1 MITKFAHRAAL
12 AAALA
17 LVAGAVSTT
26 RAQDI
31 ENRLVIVTSFSK
43 DVTEPYRTA
52 FQKKYPGTKVEVQN
66 RNTNAAVTF
75 IRETRSS
82 PPDIMWASAPDAFE
96 VLKKDKL
103 LHKYQPK
110 AKGIA
115 DEGRLLSGQRSATAS
130 SSASPRPA
138 TASCTTRAICK
149 ANNMPA
155 PKEWDDLKKPIYF
168 GHVGISAPSRSGT
181 THLTVETILQGEGWD
196 KGWATLLEIGGNL
209 AQVSDRSFGVPDAVN
224 SGQYGVGIVID
235 FFGLSAKAS
244 GFPVEFVYP
253 TVTAIVP
260 ANVGIIANSRN
271 QKAAEAFVEFLL
283 SEEGQ
288 QILLDPKI
296 QRLPVRLDSY
306 AKAPA
311 GYPNPFKDARLAKGI
326 TFNSEL
332 SEERYELLNSLYDRV
347 VTFRLKE
354 LNAAWKAI
362 QTAEAQA
369 RRARPAPAAKD
380 LLAQARKL
388 AIARADHRE
397 GSDRPRDRRRVPGA
411 QAGAEGRRPAGR
423 VREPLGRRG
432 AEELHRGAGAGGTG
446 ADGEVARAGPCST
459 SEQRSGPRYQQLS
472 PGRAPIGLTGA
483 PAHAQRY
490 RTVTP
495 TISSPRVSPLDDSGR
510 PAVARGPPRR
520 QPGADRDPR
529 RRRAVPDRLP
539 DRADPARDRR
549 RLHRPATAASRW
561 SISAISSTTRCC
573 ASRSGTRSTSPP

>member
-1 MITKFAHRAAL
+1 MKLISALRAAA

-17 LVAGAVSTT
+17 CAVVAAGNT
-26 RAQDI
+26 RAQESGKDI

-75 IRETRSS
+75 IRETRSN

-103 LHKYQPK
+103 LHKYRPK
-110 AKGIA
+110 ATGLAAKVGSYPVNDPDGSFIGFAASGYGIMYN
-115 DEGRLLSGQRSATAS
+115 
-130 SSASPRPA
+130 
-138 TASCTTRAICK
+138 TRYLK
-149 ANNMPA
+149 ANNIPA
-155 PKEWDDLKKPIYF
+155 PREWDDLKKPVYF

-224 SGQYGVGIVID
+224 SGQYGLGIVID

-260 ANVGIIANSRN
+260 ANVGIIANSKN
-271 QKAAEAFVEFLL
+271 QRAAEAFVEFLL

-296 QRLPVRLDSY
+296 QRLPVRLDTY

-311 GYPNPFKDARLAKGI
+311 GYPNPFKDARLSKGI
-326 TFNSEL
+326 TFNSEI
-332 SEERYELLNSLYDRV
+332 SEQRYELLNSLYDRV

-362 QTAEAQA
+362 QTAEAKLGA
-369 RRARPAPAAKD
+369 KANPAAKD
-380 LLAQARKL
+380 LIAQARKL
-388 AIARADHRE
+388 A
-397 GSDRPRDRRRVPGA
+397 STVP
-411 QAGAEGRRPAGR
+411 
-423 VREPLGRRG
+423 L
-432 AEELHRGAGAGGTG
+432 
-446 ADGEVARAGPCST
+446 
-459 SEQRSGPRYQQLS
+459 SEKE
-472 PGRAPIGLTGA
+472 A
-483 PAHAQRY
+483 
-490 RTVTP
+490 
-495 TISSPRVSPLDDSGR
+495 
-510 PAVARGPPRR
+510 
-520 QPGADRDPR
+520 
-529 RRRAVPDRLP
+529 
-539 DRADPARDRR
+539 ADPAI
-549 RLHRPATAASRW
+549 TAAFQALKPEQKAAGRQAEFESRW
-561 SISAISSTTRCC
+561 DAAALKNYTEAKALAERALT
-573 ASRSGTRSTSPP
+573 AK

>member
-1 MITKFAHRAAL
+1 MITTLAHRAAV

-43 DVTEPYRTA
+43 DVTEPYRAA

-110 AKGIA
+110 ATGIA
-115 DEGRLLSGQRSATAS
+115 SKVGSYPVNDPDGTFIGFAASGYGIMYN
-130 SSASPRPA
+130 
-138 TASCTTRAICK
+138 TRYLK
-149 ANNMPA
+149 ANNIPA
-155 PKEWDDLKKPIYF
+155 PREWDDLKKPVYF

-244 GFPVEFVYP
+244 GFPVDFVYP

-271 QKAAEAFVEFLL
+271 QRAAEAFVEFLL

-332 SEERYELLNSLYDRV
+332 SEKRYELLNSLYDRI

-354 LNAAWKAI
+354 LNAAWRAI
-362 QTAEAQA
+362 QTAETKLGPKAS
-369 RRARPAPAAKD
+369 PAAKD

-388 AIARADHRE
+388 AT
-397 GSDRPRDRRRVPGA
+397 SVPITEKELTDPSI
-411 QAGAEGRRPAGR
+411 AGAFQPVKEGQKAAGR
-423 VREPLGRRG
+423 Q
-432 AEELHRGAGAGGTG
+432 AEFE
-446 ADGEVARAGPCST
+446 
-459 SEQRSGPRYQQLS
+459 
-472 PGRAPIGLTGA
+472 
-483 PAHAQRY
+483 
-490 RTVTP
+490 
-495 TISSPRVSPLDDSGR
+495 
-510 PAVARGPPRR
+510 
-520 QPGADRDPR
+520 
-529 RRRAVPDRLP
+529 
-539 DRADPARDRR
+539 
-549 RLHRPATAASRW
+549 SRW
-561 SISAISSTTRCC
+561 DAAALKNYTEARTLAER
-573 ASRSGTRSTSPP
+573 ALTAK